1 MIPMLVIIKRDIQHT
16 LIQKM
21 RFVSTM
27 VRPLLWLF
35 VIGAGIKSM
44 ATGFEQ
50 SSYQHFMVP
59 GILSM
64 LLLFSG
70 VLSALSLLKER
81 YSGFLRL
88 LLVAPISRAQII
100 WSKLLSSIIT
110 SIVYFLIFFTLC
122 LCAQLVITE
131 LNIFVLML
139 VVILSALLWS
149 GLGLLIA
156 VVTPDLENFTIV
168 MNFIVFPLFFLSN
181 ALYPLSQLPK
191 VFYYLALC
199 NPLTYCVDGL
209 YHALGLH
216 EFSHFALWQDLTAI
230 MICIV
235 LVVSTTLIKFRNH
248 NFYEL

>member
-1 MIPMLVIIKRDIQHT
+1 MIPMLIIIRRDIQHT
-16 LIQKM
+16 LKQKM

-27 VRPLLWLF
+27 VRPFLWLF

-44 ATGFEQ
+44 TTDFDQ

-88 LLVAPISRAQII
+88 LLIAPISREQII
-100 WSKLLSSIIT
+100 LSKLVSSVII
-110 SIVYFLIFFTLC
+110 SSVYFLIFFILC
-122 LCAQLVITE
+122 LCAQLVNTDINIIT
-131 LNIFVLML
+131 LL
-139 VVILSALLWS
+139 VVVFLSALLWS

-156 VVTPDLENFTIV
+156 TVTSDLENFTVV

-191 VFYYLALC
+191 AIYFLALC

-216 EFSHFALWQDLTAI
+216 AFSHFVLWQDLI
-230 MICIV
+230 VIIGCIV
-235 LVVSTTLIKFRNH
+235 LIVSTTLIKFRNH
-248 NFYEL
+248 SFHEL